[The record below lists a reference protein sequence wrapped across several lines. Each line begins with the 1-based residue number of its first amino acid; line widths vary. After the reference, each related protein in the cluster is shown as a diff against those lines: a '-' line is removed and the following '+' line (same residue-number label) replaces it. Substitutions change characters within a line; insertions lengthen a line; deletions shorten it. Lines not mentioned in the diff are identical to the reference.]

1 MSIVDVVD
9 WKVFLSPNSDLPP
22 DVSFLVADGD
32 RSSNSSK
39 TIRAHRCL
47 LGGVSEVFRKQFF
60 GPMKDDREEIEVE
73 ETTAEAFQTMIDF
86 IYRKAGPDTFSMD
99 SIKCPQ
105 KQFEVLQLAEYYQV
119 WDLKIPVKKTLE
131 KLDVTGENFVHSAKV
146 ASNYKVLFEDFSLIL
161 STRCLKFLQDT
172 AKNPYDMASVIED
185 TLNNF
190 PGASLDI
197 LLQLKRV
204 KEEKLP
210 GNVSKMP
217 EVELMQMF

>member
-1 MSIVDVVD
+1 MSSLVGVAD
-9 WKVFLSPNSDLPP
+9 WKIFLSPDSELPP
-22 DVSFLVADGD
+22 DVSFLLADGED
-32 RSSNSSK
+32 SNSSR
-39 TIRAHRCL
+39 TIRAHKYF
-47 LGGVSEVFRKQFF
+47 LGAVSPVFRKQFF
-60 GPMKDDREEIEVE
+60 GPMKNDRDKIEVK

-105 KQFEVLQLAEYYQV
+105 KQFEVLQLAEYFQV
-119 WDLKIPVKKTLE
+119 WDLKTPVKKALE

-185 TLNNF
+185 TLKNF
-190 PGASLDI
+190 PEVSLDI
-197 LLQLKRV
+197 LLELKRV
-204 KEEKLP
+204 KDEKLP
-210 GNVSKMP
+210 GIVCKC
-217 EVELMQMF
+217 LD